1 MARRRNLAAAVSA
14 AKQDDDAPQGEHVTG
29 PKPAPTI
36 KNPSLGLASLGGRT
50 ATARTPNPMAAREG
64 ALADVASGRV
74 RDVRL
79 RQVDP
84 ATCRMWEKHDRLY
97 ERLTPVSC
105 EDLISS
111 IKAQGRQEVPALVRR
126 LKDDP
131 EGYEYEVIAG
141 ARRHYAV
148 SYLRETE
155 HRDIPF
161 VVEVREMADEE
172 AFRFSDLENRSR
184 QDISDYER
192 GRKYLA
198 ALADYY
204 GANQTRMA
212 ERMEVSKSL
221 LSSYLSV
228 ARLPQ
233 AIIDAYGDPRGIS
246 VRHGQQLSPLLNGTG
261 AAGLLERASLIAEAQ
276 ARQHEAG
283 ADYLPGPEVFKMLI
297 GLRPRAD
304 GKPKPQVFR
313 AECGR
318 TVLTARPGKGR
329 LVLDVD
335 MTASEAEVIEAV
347 KAAYRGAA

>member
-1 MARRRNLAAAVSA
+1 MARRRTLAAAVTA
-14 AKQDDDAPQGEHVTG
+14 AKEGEAAPLPEAVTG
-29 PKPAPTI
+29 LKPAPTI
-36 KNPSLGLASLGGRT
+36 RNPPLGLSGRRAPT
-50 ATARTPNPMAAREG
+50 PPNPMAARETV
-64 ALADVASGRV
+64 LADVASGRV

-84 ATCRMWEKHDRLY
+84 KTCRMWERHDRLY
-97 ERLTPVSC
+97 DRLTPMDC

-131 EGYEYEVIAG
+131 QGFEYEVIAG

-161 VVEVREMADEE
+161 VIEVREMADEE

-184 QDISDYER
+184 KDISDYER

-198 ALADYY
+198 ALGDYY
-204 GANQTRMA
+204 EGNQTRMA
-212 ERMEVSKSL
+212 DRMEVSKSL

-228 ARLPQ
+228 ARLPEPVL
-233 AIIDAYGDPRGIS
+233 AAYGDPRGVS
-246 VRHGQQLSPLLNGTG
+246 VRHGQQLSPLLNGVG
-261 AAGLLERASLIAEAQ
+261 ADKLLERADMIAEAQ
-276 ARQHEAG
+276 ARQREAG
-283 ADYLPGPEVFKMLI
+283 APYLPGPEVFKMLV

-304 GKPKPQVFR
+304 GRPKPLTYKTEDGR
-313 AECGR
+313 A
-318 TVLTARPGKGR
+318 VLTAKSAKGR

-335 MTASEAEVIEAV
+335 MTASEDEVIEAV
-347 KAAYRGAA
+347 IAAYRGTA

>member
-1 MARRRNLAAAVSA
+1 MARRRTLAAAVSA
-14 AKQDDDAPQGEHVTG
+14 AKQDDEKPVAPG
-29 PKPAPTI
+29 PVPAPTI
-36 KNPSLGLASLGGRT
+36 KTAPMGLAGVR
-50 ATARTPNPMAAREG
+50 APNPMAAREG

-84 ATCRMWEKHDRLY
+84 KTCRMWEKHDRLY
-97 ERLTPVSC
+97 ERLTPVDC

-111 IKAQGRQEVPALVRR
+111 MKAQGRQEVPALVRR
-126 LKDDP
+126 LTDDP
-131 EGYEYEVIAG
+131 DGFEYEVIAG

-155 HRDIPF
+155 HRDILF
-161 VVEVREMADEE
+161 VIEVRDMADEE

-198 ALADYY
+198 ALSDYY
-204 GANQTRMA
+204 DANQTRMA

-233 AIIDAYGDPRGIS
+233 AIIDAYGDPRAIA

-261 AAGLLERASLIAEAQ
+261 ARALLERAAMIAEAQ
-276 ARQHEAG
+276 VNQRDRG
-283 ADYLPGPEVFKMLI
+283 AEPLPGQEVFKMLM

-304 GKPKPQVFR
+304 ANPAKPVTYKTADGQP
-313 AECGR
+313 
-318 TVLTARPGKGR
+318 VLIAKTGKGR
-329 LVLDVD
+329 VTLDVD
-335 MTASEAEVIEAV
+335 LKASEEDVIEAV
-347 KAAYRGAA
+347 RAAYRNAA